1 MSRFSNKVIYH
12 GLQHLYKSEDGG
24 DTWKIISPDLSYNSE
39 SAKGNYPYLIY
50 HQAITAIAEGDEP
63 GFLVVGTDDG
73 RVWFTMDD
81 GKNWKE
87 ITNNLPPNKHVAKIF
102 TSTTKNP
109 PNLYLALNDR
119 RQDNNTPYLYK
130 LSSDGKFTW
139 QLISSNL
146 PASPA
151 NVIIEDPDKANVLYC
166 GTDMGVYMSKDAG
179 KTWIAI
185 SGNLPAS
192 VSIND
197 MFIHP
202 RDKKLVIA
210 TYGRGVWVLD
220 DLRVLQ

>member
-1 MSRFSNKVIYH
+1 
-12 GLQHLYKSEDGG
+12 
-24 DTWKIISPDLSYNSE
+24 
-39 SAKGNYPYLIY
+39 
-50 HQAITAIAEGDEP
+50 
-63 GFLVVGTDDG
+63 
-73 RVWFTMDD
+73 MDD

-130 LSSDGKFTW
+130 LSNDGKFSW

-146 PASPA
+146 PASPV
-151 NVIIEDPDKANVLYC
+151 NVIIEHPDSANILFC
-166 GTDMGVYMSKDAG
+166 GTDMGVYMSNNAG
-179 KTWIAI
+179 RSWIALN
-185 SGNLPAS
+185 GNLPAS
-192 VSIND
+192 VSVND

-220 DLRVLQ
+220 DLSVLK